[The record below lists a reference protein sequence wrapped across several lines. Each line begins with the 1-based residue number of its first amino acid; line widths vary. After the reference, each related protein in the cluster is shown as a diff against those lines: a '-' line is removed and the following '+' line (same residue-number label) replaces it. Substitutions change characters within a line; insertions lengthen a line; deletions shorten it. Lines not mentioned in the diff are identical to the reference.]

1 MQTSLSVQLQEI
13 ENHMDNCRNTSY
25 VVTRTVLVTENISDS
40 CNGCNTA
47 VRCSGP
53 RRT

>member
-25 VVTRTVLVTENISDS
+25 ALVTENISDS
-40 CNGCNTA
+40 CNGYNAA